1 MNKEKLKIGILDD
14 DASKVTQII
23 GKLEDGFIKAE
34 SGKVSKYSKFEL
46 MPFELTV
53 EESIEDVTKKIIELD
68 LDCVLVDYKLSSYE
82 TVDYTGVDL
91 VKHLLEI
98 LYDFPVFILTSHKDD
113 LFNKEVFNAYQV
125 FDFARYIGE
134 DNERIELN
142 FKIIEQI
149 LKYRNQQDKW
159 KKEIKK
165 LIPVAGSSSEIDER
179 IFELDSY
186 LERSIDGRTR
196 IPDKVKKELS
206 NDKITQLLLKLDKL
220 IDSEKRNNV

>member
-82 TVDYTGVDL
+82 AVDYTGVDL

-98 LYDFPVFILTSHKDD
+98 LYDFPVFILTSHEDD

>member
-186 LERSIDGRTR
+186 LERSIDERTR